1 MKMIRMI
8 EINQPIGTFYI
19 GKMSSTD
26 IIHISKVSQR
36 DSTGGHQRQLKNVRA
51 KEIATYCTDP
61 DATFPTPIILAV
73 SEEDFVPIPSNDSDF
88 VSFKYDETKV
98 IAEILDGQHRIAEA
112 ADKEFELSVVVMFNL
127 QDEQKAY
134 VFSTINGN
142 QMKVDR
148 SLIYDLFDLSET
160 PSPYKTCHYIARSM
174 NSDPQSPF
182 YKCLKML
189 EKRETSKQTIS
200 QNTFVTNLCRL
211 ITAKPQEDEI
221 ALKKHEMLLDNPKYV
236 FRKYFICGKD
246 EVILKIL
253 HNYFGATAE
262 VFPSEW
268 NNPKDFI
275 LTKSVGFEGLIS
287 ALSVLVP
294 NGEAKGDLSKQRFV
308 LLFEQLKLKLSIDNM
323 QLTSEYFS
331 SSSQDAKRLSQM
343 IVEAEGL
350 LN

>member
-1 MKMIRMI
+1 
-8 EINQPIGTFYI
+8 
-19 GKMSSTD
+19 
-26 IIHISKVSQR
+26 
-36 DSTGGHQRQLKNVRA
+36 
-51 KEIATYCTDP
+51 
-61 DATFPTPIILAV
+61 
-73 SEEDFVPIPSNDSDF
+73 
-88 VSFKYDETKV
+88 
-98 IAEILDGQHRIAEA
+98 
-112 ADKEFELSVVVMFNL
+112 
-127 QDEQKAY
+127 
-134 VFSTINGN
+134 
-142 QMKVDR
+142 
-148 SLIYDLFDLSET
+148 
-160 PSPYKTCHYIARSM
+160 M

-182 YKCLKML
+182 YKRLKML

-262 VFPSEW
+262 VFPREW

-308 LLFEQLKLKLSIDNM
+308 SVFEQLKLKLSIDNV